1 MDAMPMRSEWSD
13 ERLDDLRE
21 SVDGVRRGLDR
32 VDGRIDKL
40 QQAMIIAVVAMCTMM
55 FAGFGV
61 LITLFATH
69 F

>member
-1 MDAMPMRSEWSD
+1 MEAAPMRSEWSD
-13 ERLDDLRE
+13 NRLDDLKE

-40 QQAMIIAVVAMCTMM
+40 QQAMVIAVVAMCTMM
-55 FAGFGV
+55 FAGFGA